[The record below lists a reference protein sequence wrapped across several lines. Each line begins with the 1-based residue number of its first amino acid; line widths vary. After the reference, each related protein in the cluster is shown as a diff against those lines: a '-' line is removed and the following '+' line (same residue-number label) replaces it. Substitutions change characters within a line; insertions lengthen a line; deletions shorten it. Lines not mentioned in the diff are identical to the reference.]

1 MVVQDES
8 KTPGYIF
15 LMGVSKHEALGLCW
29 HVEVMVM
36 KWMFEVGGL
45 GFRRF

>member
-15 LMGVSKHEALGLCW
+15 LMGVSKHEALGLCLDLA
-29 HVEVMVM
+29 
-36 KWMFEVGGL
+36 WMWKYEKHMRASLKLV
-45 GFRRF
+45 